1 MADSS
6 SKLGRQTKL
15 RAPATLPTI
24 VETSHNVRGSG
35 GSFVDE
41 KLGLGVDEEAGI
53 KSCMSSPVMPPPTYP
68 GHRRFESK
76 DQAPRY
82 SQMRYQ
88 MLPHE
93 EQPTNQ
99 HHLPYYHSPGRF
111 PPPKRPLHERISK
124 FFRRITE
131 DQELAP
137 FPPLTRSP
145 EQMDAGLRNDK
156 GGQSSRRGGGPAFGY
171 GIQSAP
177 ADVAD
182 NVMFLQAMRINGDR
196 EVEHAL
202 AVDADVQL
210 YPQLEPHT
218 VMEVPNFSK
227 NHLCHRYQG
236 SDGEKS
242 RQGQEGKER
251 RRSARIS
258 LQMLWRKKPKRRIV
272 HNCDSKP
279 LL

>member
-1 MADSS
+1 MAESS
-6 SKLGRQTKL
+6 SKPGRQRRF
-15 RAPATLPTI
+15 RAPVTLPAI
-24 VETSHNVRGSG
+24 DETTHAVLG
-35 GSFVDE
+35 GPPVDE
-41 KLGLGVDEEAGI
+41 KCGLGDEEVADI
-53 KSCMSSPVMPPPTYP
+53 KNCMSSPVMPPPTYP
-68 GHRRFESK
+68 RNRRFGSK

-82 SQMRYQ
+82 SQIHYQ
-88 MLPHE
+88 MPPHE

-99 HHLPYYHSPGRF
+99 HHLPYYHRPERC
-111 PPPKRPLHERISK
+111 PPPNKPLPERILE
-124 FFRRITE
+124 FFHRITE

-137 FPPLTRSP
+137 FPPLRRSP
-145 EQMDAGLRNDK
+145 EHIDTGLRNDK
-156 GGQSSRRGGGPAFGY
+156 KAQSSRRGSGPAFGY

-177 ADVAD
+177 ADVTE
-182 NVMFLQAMRINGDR
+182 NVMFLQAMRINGDQ

-202 AVDADVQL
+202 AVDAGIQL
-210 YPQLEPHT
+210 YPQPQSHT
-218 VMEVPNFSK
+218 STEVPNFSK

-236 SDGEKS
+236 SDEGEKS
-242 RQGQEGKER
+242 RQGQEGKKR